1 MQKIQPVLLFIL
13 VLWFHP
19 AFSQQFIDKNKEKV
33 LKKLNGYEKKE
44 KINTTIS
51 ETDSSV
57 TFLLRD
63 TGWQHLDQHFYFN
76 HKGKCYKEVLQ
87 ANCDSCFQK
96 YLTQTI
102 DINMYKWEK
111 ISSSRYISNY
121 FWQLL
126 LEIDPESPFT
136 YSIQKL
142 NLPKG
147 EFNKLRMVN

>member
-1 MQKIQPVLLFIL
+1 MQKLQPVLLFIL

-63 TGWQHLDQHFYFN
+63 TGWQNLDQHFYFN
-76 HKGKCYKEVLQ
+76 QKGKCYKEVLQ

-96 YLTQTI
+96 YLNQALNI
-102 DINMYKWEK
+102 KMYKWQK
-111 ISSSRYISNY
+111 INSLKYLSNY
-121 FWQLL
+121 TWQLL
-126 LEIDPESPFT
+126 LVIDPGSAFT
-136 YSIQKL
+136 FSIQKL
-142 NLPKG
+142 NLTKT
-147 EFNKLRMVN
+147 EFNHLKLVN